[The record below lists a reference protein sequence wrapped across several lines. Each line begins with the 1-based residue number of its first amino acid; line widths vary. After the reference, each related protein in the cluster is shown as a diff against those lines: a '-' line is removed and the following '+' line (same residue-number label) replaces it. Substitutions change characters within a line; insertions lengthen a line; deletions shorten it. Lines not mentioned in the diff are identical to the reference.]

1 MFYDLLVH
9 VDLPDESRFVMA
21 LGNINNYLAALNGEP
36 CTVVLLANAK
46 TSPTSSRDHPN
57 SRGLVVPKA
66 LSPPPKPSAEG
77 FLFMK
82 AT

>member
-1 MFYDLLVH
+1 M
-9 VDLPDESRFVMA
+9 R
-21 LGNINNYLAALNGEP
+21 
-36 CTVVLLANAK
+36 K
-46 TSPTSSRDHPN
+46 TTAGIVFLMIDHQN
-57 SRGLVVPKA
+57 SRGLVVLKA